1 MDDLANRN
9 CQPCRADSPPVAASE
24 RAALL
29 AQLTDWSI
37 ERAQG
42 MDQLSAQFAFANF
55 AKALAFANRV
65 GELAEAADHH
75 PRIVLEW
82 GKVGV
87 RWWTHSIGG
96 LHEND
101 FIMAA
106 RTSGAFNTGFKA

>member
-1 MDDLANRN
+1 MSELAKRT
-9 CQPCRADSPPVAASE
+9 CQPCRADSPPVPQAE
-24 RAALL
+24 RPILL
-29 AQLTDWSI
+29 AQIPGWAI
-37 ERAQG
+37 EPVDG
-42 MDQLSAQFAFANF
+42 MDQLTAQFRFADF
-55 AKALAFANRV
+55 AAALAFANRV

-82 GKVGV
+82 GAVEV

-106 RTSGAFNTGFKA
+106 RTNAAHQAA